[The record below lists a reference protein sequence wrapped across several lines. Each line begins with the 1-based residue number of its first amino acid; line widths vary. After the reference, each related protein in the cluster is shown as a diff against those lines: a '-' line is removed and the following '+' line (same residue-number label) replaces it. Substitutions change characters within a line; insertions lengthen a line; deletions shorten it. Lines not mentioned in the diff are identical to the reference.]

1 LEAEEAALH
10 AREVA
15 SARREVRLEEARAR
29 RERRRRQVREALRLD
44 DPTAEAYV
52 SAPRAPGRVS
62 FSADVDSFVDAA
74 PRLAERK
81 ASSFASD
88 KRLLDLQSLAE
99 YLKWELAAELKRFE
113 AAKRETAAAV
123 RERDEAILRLG
134 IAETRRRLAGPA
146 RAATSDHERRGS

>member
-1 LEAEEAALH
+1 
-10 AREVA
+10 
-15 SARREVRLEEARAR
+15 VRLEEARAR

-74 PRLAERK
+74 TREPERK

-146 RAATSDHERRGS
+146 RAATSDTERRGS

>member
-1 LEAEEAALH
+1 MEAEEAALY

-44 DPTAEAYV
+44 DPPQNVFAR
-52 SAPRAPGRVS
+52 RAPGRVS
-62 FSADVDSFVDAA
+62 FSADVDVDAA
-74 PRLAERK
+74 PRAETPR
-81 ASSFASD
+81 ASSPASD

-123 RERDEAILRLG
+123 RERDDAILRLG
-134 IAETRRRLAGPA
+134 IAETRRRLAG
-146 RAATSDHERRGS
+146 REAATSEKERRGS